1 MVNNNNE
8 RLAKGNY
15 DFRKEFIEMSRM
27 IALIISSMIVITGA
41 STAYG
46 AEYTDVGPAHWAYEA
61 VNAMSEQSII
71 TGYPNGSFL
80 PDNTITYGEF
90 IKMALIAGTGE
101 DAGNAAS
108 GHWAQNYYSK
118 ALEQGYFTEY
128 DIERSMLGE
137 KIARAHMA
145 LIISSILGDVEIDD
159 YDEIQKGITDITF
172 KTNYEYDITKSY
184 ASGIL
189 TGYADRTFR
198 PDKTLSRA
206 ESAAVIHRLVD
217 ESKRILPGGD
227 EVPLT
232 GKVKDMVKN
241 FDSFVNS
248 GNGTI
253 DEDLAAA
260 ETYTI
265 ERDAAKYNMSLH
277 ENRGTKWIEI
287 ENPSGLGWLYL
298 MKDGRIVE
306 FMQATPNADG
316 SIGAI
321 YRNNITQ
328 IDFIASVTNNK
339 SILLIFNPFKK

>member
-1 MVNNNNE
+1 
-8 RLAKGNY
+8 
-15 DFRKEFIEMSRM
+15 MSRL
-27 IALIISSMIVITGA
+27 IALIISCMIVITGV
-41 STAYG
+41 STVYG
-46 AEYTDVGPAHWAYEA
+46 AEYADIKPAHWAYEA

-108 GHWAQNYYSK
+108 GHWAQNYYDK

-137 KIARAHMA
+137 KITREHMA

-159 YDEIQKGITDITF
+159 YEEIQKGITDITY
-172 KTNYEYDITKSY
+172 KTKYEHDITKSY
-184 ASGIL
+184 AYGIL

-217 ESKRILPGGD
+217 ESKRVPPGGD
-227 EVPLT
+227 KVPLT
-232 GKVKDMVKN
+232 GKVEDMIKN
-241 FDSFVNS
+241 YDSFVNS

-265 ERDAAKYNMSLH
+265 ELDATKYNMSLH
-277 ENRGTKWIEI
+277 ENRGTKWVEI
-287 ENPSGLGWLYL
+287 GNAAGLHQMYL
-298 MKDGRIVE
+298 MKNYNIIE
-306 FMQATPNADG
+306 FMQTTPNLNGTKG
-316 SIGAI
+316 SI
-321 YRNNITQ
+321 YKNDITEMDYIVSLHVSQ
-328 IDFIASVTNNK
+328 K
-339 SILLIFNPFKK
+339 SMLLIANPFKELL